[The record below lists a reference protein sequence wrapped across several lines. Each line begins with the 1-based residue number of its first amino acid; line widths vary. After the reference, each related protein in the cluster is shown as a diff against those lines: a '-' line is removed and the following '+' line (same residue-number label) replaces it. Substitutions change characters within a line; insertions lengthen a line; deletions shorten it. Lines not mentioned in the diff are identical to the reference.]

1 MTSPVKYVPR
11 GEAKKT
17 YAPATSIGIPGL
29 CSGAVSTP
37 RAFMASGGFPFVAG
51 CRGVQLG
58 EDRIS
63 FGASSAVVHRAYMI
77 PGATALTLI
86 PLGACC

>member
-1 MTSPVKYVPR
+1 
-11 GEAKKT
+11 
-17 YAPATSIGIPGL
+17 
-29 CSGAVSTP
+29 
-37 RAFMASGGFPFVAG
+37 MASGGFPFVAG